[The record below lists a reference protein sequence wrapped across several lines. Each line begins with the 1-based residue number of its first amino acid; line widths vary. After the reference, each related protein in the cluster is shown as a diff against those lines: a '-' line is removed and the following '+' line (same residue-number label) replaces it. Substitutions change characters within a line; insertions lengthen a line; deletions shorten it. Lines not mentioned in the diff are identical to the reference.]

1 MRSRYGQFDDI
12 IQQSPSQ
19 GASTGEVAL
28 YFSTAADAWMEGCV
42 YGKMQTHV
50 LDLPAHVT
58 LCVADLPRMIH
69 ASDKDASCTTFWAG
83 KRGLYILL
91 RHRGLRVDVINEDDV
106 LDGPTLAKYSTLYIT
121 DPHVSA
127 AATTAIA
134 GWVAAGGTLYATASG
149 GLFDHANAV
158 NTPMQTLLG
167 LQYFAVPPKDVTFAT
182 PVVRAFTNH

>member
-1 MRSRYGQFDDI
+1 
-12 IQQSPSQ
+12 
-19 GASTGEVAL
+19 
-28 YFSTAADAWMEGCV
+28 MEGCI
-42 YGKMQTHV
+42 YGKMQTRV
-50 LDLPAHVT
+50 LDLPARG
-58 LCVADLPRMIH
+58 VATRNLTRIRNNT
-69 ASDKDASCTTFWAG
+69 SDKDASCTTFWAG

-106 LDGPTLAKYSTLYIT
+106 LDGPTIAKYSTLYIT

-127 AATTAIA
+127 AATAAIA

-182 PVVRAFTNH
+182 PVVRAFGHH

>member
-1 MRSRYGQFDDI
+1 
-12 IQQSPSQ
+12 
-19 GASTGEVAL
+19 
-28 YFSTAADAWMEGCV
+28 
-42 YGKMQTHV
+42 
-50 LDLPAHVT
+50 
-58 LCVADLPRMIH
+58 MIH

-106 LDGPTLAKYSTLYIT
+106 LDGPTIAKYPTLYIT

-134 GWVAAGGTLYATASG
+134 DWVAAGGTLYATASG

-167 LQYFAVPPKDVTFAT
+167 LQYFAVPPKSVVFAT
-182 PVVRAFTNH
+182 PVVRASQTIDDRTNSFCLLDQDDVCQCLPVGGGDEA